1 MFRSGYD
8 RILHLS
14 GKIDELGT
22 VPCYSYKK
30 IPVLLRMS
38 LCFPQHLRGDGVKLD
53 VKGAK
58 GKVCLNH
65 GR

>member
-14 GKIDELGT
+14 GKIDELGA

-38 LCFPQHLRGDGVKLD
+38 LRFPQDLRGDGVKLD